1 MVTYPDGKVVKQLTI
16 TKVVV
21 MTNVKV
27 NLAEIHLK
35 PLSAN
40 MVSKIISKYIV
51 PIKVTHA
58 ETKREVSTL
67 SALNNCGQGCFVK
80 NSIRERLGESG
91 RKTEMII
98 NISNDDQDV
107 ASTVIS
113 GLKAASDMEGK
124 GQQWLNLP
132 ATYTRE

>member
-1 MVTYPDGKVVKQLTI
+1 
-16 TKVVV
+16 

-27 NLAEIHLK
+27 NLAEIDVK

-80 NSIRERLGESG
+80 NSIRERLEKVVG
-91 RKTEMII
+91 RQK
-98 NISNDDQDV
+98 
-107 ASTVIS
+107 
-113 GLKAASDMEGK
+113 
-124 GQQWLNLP
+124 
-132 ATYTRE
+132 

>member
-1 MVTYPDGKVVKQLTI
+1 
-16 TKVVV
+16 
-21 MTNVKV
+21 
-27 NLAEIHLK
+27 
-35 PLSAN
+35 

-51 PIKVTHA
+51 RIKVTHA

-67 SALNNCGQGCFVK
+67 SALNNCGQGCFIE
-80 NSIRERLGESG
+80 NSIRERLGASG

-98 NISNDDQDV
+98 NISDGDQDV
-107 ASTVIS
+107 TSTVIS

-132 ATYTRE
+132 ATYTRG